1 MSKRSVGTAN
11 GPPSKSV
18 DERVEEAT
26 TVWQLRTGN
35 WKLGTGNWKLA
46 TGNRPLGTGTW
57 KLATGN
63 WQLVTGDA
71 GFTVLEL
78 LIVIAVVGILTSIA
92 MIGTRQARV
101 RTAEAAAISALRT
114 INQAQFAFMQTCGNQ
129 SYAPTLVSLATPP
142 PGTDAGF
149 LSPDLTQSDPL
160 QKSGY
165 VFQMGGTPDPD
176 AVSTCIGVSPLS
188 SYFLTADPLT
198 PGHSGIR
205 SFGTNTD
212 RVIYGDI
219 TTYSGN
225 MPESGAPGHGLE
237 IR

>member
-1 MSKRSVGTAN
+1 MSELSIRTAN
-11 GPPSKSV
+11 RQPHKSA
-18 DERVEEAT
+18 VEKREPET
-26 TVWQLRTGN
+26 SGR
-35 WKLGTGNWKLA
+35 
-46 TGNRPLGTGTW
+46 

-63 WQLVTGDA
+63 WQLSRSAA
-71 GFTVLEL
+71 GFTIVEI
-78 LIVIAVVGILTSIA
+78 LIVMAILAIVSSLAI
-92 MIGTRQARV
+92 IGTRQARV

-142 PGTDAGF
+142 PGTDSAF

-165 VFQMGGTPDPD
+165 VFQMGGTVTPDP
-176 AVSTCIGVSPLS
+176 VPTCTGVEPLS
-188 SYFLTADPLT
+188 GYYVTADPLT
-198 PGHSGIR
+198 PGHSGHR